1 MLSCICTVLLANTQ
15 WADVHGGPASQW
27 ADVKGQPTT
36 AELSSEFIPAYTRQ
50 TDQDSPTRNS
60 WGATSTAELTRQHAA
75 LPPPATAPATLPDT
89 GEHLESSPN
98 SLPAEIFQSARLGE
112 LQEVVKWQ
120 RKGGPVELQ
129 LITVRPQPS
138 ARSTLPQP
146 TATW

>member
-75 LPPPATAPATLPDT
+75 LPPPATHLPPYRTLA
-89 GEHLESSPN
+89 S
-98 SLPAEIFQSARLGE
+98 I
-112 LQEVVKWQ
+112 
-120 RKGGPVELQ
+120 
-129 LITVRPQPS
+129 
-138 ARSTLPQP
+138 
-146 TATW
+146 